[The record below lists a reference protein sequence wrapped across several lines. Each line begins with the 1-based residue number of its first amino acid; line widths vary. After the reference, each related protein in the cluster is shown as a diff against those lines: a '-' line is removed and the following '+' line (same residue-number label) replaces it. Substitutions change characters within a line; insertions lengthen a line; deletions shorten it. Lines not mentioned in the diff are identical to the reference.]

1 MPQKYTGRV
10 ILIVVLTWLAL
21 SAIFPGVPASFFWI
35 LKGGQ
40 QTTYD
45 VNLKPGI
52 DMAGGTSLL
61 YEIKTNSG
69 KAPPPDLS
77 TQMMQA
83 LKKRIDP
90 DGVRNLVWRPQ
101 GATRLEIQMPLT
113 GKEGQADQIRQQFA
127 GVERELD
134 ATNVRVGEVLNAVES
149 TKGTARQAKLDEIAM
164 GSARR
169 RQLFAQLANAWDHL
183 QAARAAHDVAGDVQ
197 YDDQYQKL
205 KGQIE
210 DTNLTTADLEA
221 ILDMPAADR
230 EAKLGDLK
238 KQYATFPARLKAI
251 NDFAAGYVNYSKV
264 KGLLDSASDLKRLLK
279 GSGVLEYH
287 ILVTDLD
294 TADARAMIER
304 LQKKGPRSQAGDTM
318 RWYEVANM
326 EEMKGSH
333 TFVYGGKNY
342 VLAWTIPGKQMI
354 NGPGIARWSLESA
367 RAGMDQ
373 NGGQDVEFSFDTV
386 GALDCSQLTGANINK
401 PMAIVLDN
409 RVISAPNINSQIGGN
424 GEITGN
430 FSPEEIDY
438 LVSTLNAGSLPAQL
452 ADEPISERTVGP
464 QLGAD
469 NLRAGLVSCVAG
481 LVIVGIFLI
490 IYYHL
495 CGVVACVALG
505 MNVILILGA
514 MAALNATFTLP
525 AVAGIVLT
533 IGVAVDANVLIF
545 ERLREEQERGLSLR
559 MAMRNAYDRAFSAIV
574 DSNVTTAITCI
585 ILYWLGTEEVKGF
598 GLTLLIGLIS
608 SIFTALFVT
617 KTIFGIWMEYF
628 GLKQLRSLPV
638 TWPAFG
644 KMLHPKFDWMGKI
657 GWFLALSAILLVVGM
672 AAFFQKIKEGKM
684 LDIEFTSGTL
694 VQFELN
700 QPTPIEKVRKQIE
713 TADPNAIPSPSVVA
727 VGNDHKVYEVVT
739 PNQNAVAVRNA
750 IINKL
755 GTQLK
760 IALPS
765 KFDFVGGSYEQA
777 FGKAILPVPAEAPLD
792 VNGFKPEQGG
802 NYRGGVAIVLQNL
815 NPPLTPAEIRQRM
828 ERQRLAPQ
836 AGGNSQ
842 AAVADFTVV
851 SPNGDQPT
859 RFALVLG
866 VNPDVPY
873 QDDPDKWRDQV
884 ATPLWGLVNESVNA
898 QAQLQRVSNFDAQ
911 VAGEASIDALLALF
925 LSIIIIMVYIWIR
938 FGTMKYGTATVVAM
952 IHDTLMVLGF
962 VGLSH
967 YLAGTALGHHLLLD
981 EPFRVN
987 LTLVAG
993 VLTIMSYSMVDTIV
1007 VFDRIREN
1015 RGKYGVVTRKIIN
1028 DSVNQTLSRTMLT
1041 AGTTMMTVI
1050 VMYIAGGPGIHGF
1063 TFVLLVGILVGTYS
1077 SIAIAAPILLIGA
1090 QKQAARESVSLGR
1103 TPKLEA

>member
-10 ILIVVLTWLAL
+10 ILILVLTWLAL
-21 SAIFPGVPASFFWI
+21 SAIFPGVPGSFFWA

-40 QTTYD
+40 QTSYD
-45 VNLKPGI
+45 INLKPGI

-61 YEIKTNSG
+61 YEIKTRPG
-69 KAPPPDLS
+69 QPVAPDLS
-77 TQMMQA
+77 TQMMQW
-83 LKKRIDP
+83 LKKRVDP

-101 GATRLEIQMPLT
+101 GPTRLEIQMPLT
-113 GKEGQADQIRQQFA
+113 GKEGQATEIREKFA
-127 GVERELD
+127 TVEHELD
-134 ATNVRVGEVLNAVES
+134 ATNVRVGEVLNAVENM
-149 TKGTARQAKLDEIAM
+149 KGPARQAKLNELAQ

-169 RQLFAQLANAWDHL
+169 QQLFNQLAAAWDHL
-183 QAARAAHDVAGDVQ
+183 QAARQAKDVAADVQ
-197 YDDQYQKL
+197 YDDQYEKL
-205 KGQIE
+205 KTQIE
-210 DTNLTTADLEA
+210 DTNLTTADLQA
-221 ILDMPAADR
+221 ILDMPLADQTP
-230 EAKLGDLK
+230 KLEQLK
-238 KQYATFPARLKAI
+238 KDYANFPLRLKAI
-251 NDFAAGYVNYSKV
+251 ADFQTEYANYSKV
-264 KGLLDSASDLKRLLK
+264 KGMLDSAADLKRLLK

-287 ILVTDLD
+287 ILVTELG
-294 TADARAMIER
+294 TPEARAMIER
-304 LQKKGPRSQAGDTM
+304 LQKHGPRGQSGDTM

-326 EEMKGSH
+326 DEMRGRQ
-333 TFVYGGKNY
+333 TFQYGGKNY
-342 VLAWTIPGKQMI
+342 VLAWTVPGKQMV
-354 NGPGIARWSLESA
+354 NGPGITRWALESA

-373 NGGQDVEFSFDTV
+373 NGGQDVEFSFDPV
-386 GALDCSQLTGANINK
+386 GGRYSAQLTGQNINK
-401 PMAIVLDN
+401 PMAIVLDD
-409 RVISAPNINSQIGGN
+409 RVISAPNIESQIAGN
-424 GEITGN
+424 GEITGD
-430 FSPEEIDY
+430 FSPQDIEY

-495 CGVVACVALG
+495 CGVVACVALVL
-505 MNVILILGA
+505 NVLFILGA

-533 IGVAVDANVLIF
+533 IGVAVDANVLIY

-574 DSNVTTAITCI
+574 DSNVTTAITCV

-598 GLTLLIGLIS
+598 GLTLLIGLVS

-617 KTIFGIWMEYF
+617 KTIFGIWIEYF
-628 GLKQLRSLPV
+628 GLKQLRSLPS

-644 KMLHPKFDWMGKI
+644 RMLHPKFDWMSKI

-694 VQFELN
+694 VQFELK
-700 QPTPIEKVRKQIE
+700 QPTPIEKVRTQIE
-713 TADPNAIPSPSVVA
+713 QADPNAIPSPSVVA
-727 VGNDHKVYEVVT
+727 VGNDQKVYEVVT

-750 IINKL
+750 LLNKL
-755 GTQLK
+755 GPELK
-760 IALPS
+760 IELPS
-765 KFDFVGGSYEQA
+765 KFDYVGQNYDAA
-777 FGKAILPVPAEAPLD
+777 FGKVILPVPQDQPLD
-792 VNGFKPEQGG
+792 VNGFKPEQSGD
-802 NYRGGVAIVLQNL
+802 YRGGVAIALKNL
-815 NPPLTPAEIRQRM
+815 DPPLTPAEIKQRI

-836 AGGNSQ
+836 AGNNQQ
-842 AAVADFTVV
+842 ATVTDFRVV

-859 RFALVLG
+859 HFALVLA
-866 VNPDVPY
+866 VNPDVLY
-873 QDDPDKWRDQV
+873 QDDPDKWREQV
-884 ATPLWGLVNESVNA
+884 ATPLWNLVNESVNA

-911 VAGEASIDALLALF
+911 VAGEASVDALLALV
-925 LSIIIIMVYIWIR
+925 LSIVIIMVYIWIR

-967 YLAGTALGHHLLLD
+967 YLAGTTLGHHLLLD

-1015 RGKYGVVTRKIIN
+1015 RGKYGVVTRKTIN

-1090 QKQAARESVSLGR
+1090 KQQAANEPVALAR
-1103 TPKLEA
+1103 TPKLGT